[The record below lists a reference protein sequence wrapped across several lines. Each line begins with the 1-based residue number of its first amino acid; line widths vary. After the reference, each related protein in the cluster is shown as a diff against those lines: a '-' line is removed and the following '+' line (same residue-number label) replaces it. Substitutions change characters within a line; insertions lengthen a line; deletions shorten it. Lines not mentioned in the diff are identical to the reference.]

1 MRKEKKMTQMD
12 IVRLLGYSRPA
23 INAIEKG
30 NDNYVINQLLD
41 YCQLLEAD
49 LKVGRLEGGEVLRL
63 EGLKVGRLEGWK
75 LEGFKVERLES

>member
-1 MRKEKKMTQMD
+1 MPKEQNAITRIAIGKALVKMRKEKKMTQMD

-30 NDNYVINQLLD
+30 NNNYVINQLLD

-63 EGLKVGRLEGWK
+63 K
-75 LEGFKVERLES
+75 S

>member
-1 MRKEKKMTQMD
+1 MPKEHNAITRIAIGKALVIMRKEKKMTQMD

-30 NDNYVINQLLD
+30 NNNYVINQLLD

-63 EGLKVGRLEGWK
+63 K
-75 LEGFKVERLES
+75 S